1 MSDGMPMATTGG
13 VLVLATTGAQAGL
26 GWMIAAAAAL
36 VVAGAVMLC
45 ADAVPRHAPGASHS
59 RAPGRRWGTLPST
72 A

>member
-36 VVAGAVMLC
+36 VVAGAVML
-45 ADAVPRHAPGASHS
+45 RLRS
-59 RAPGRRWGTLPST
+59 RARKESGAR
-72 A
+72 